1 MIDLSNYNI
10 YENKDGRLR
19 AYNKI
24 THKVTSYPRVLM
36 EAIIGRPLLPT
47 EDVHHK
53 DENPRNNDPNN
64 LEVID
69 HKEHDR
75 QHAIGNNF
83 ASKRKY
89 HSKEMIC
96 PVCRRSFIWNE
107 RSQAN
112 YARKKRVA
120 GPFCSRSCAGK
131 VTGPMSSGRKKKP
144 A

>member
-19 AYNKI
+19 AYNKT

-36 EAIIGRPLLPT
+36 ESILGRPLLPT

-53 DENPRNNDPNN
+53 DENPRNNNLDN

-69 HKEHDR
+69 HRAHTRE
-75 QHAIGNNF
+75 HAINSDF
-83 ASKRKY
+83 AKRKY
-89 HSKEMIC
+89 FSKNMIC
-96 PVCRRSFIWNE
+96 PVCGQIFIWSE
-107 RSQAN
+107 KSQAN
-112 YARKKRVA
+112 HARKKRVG